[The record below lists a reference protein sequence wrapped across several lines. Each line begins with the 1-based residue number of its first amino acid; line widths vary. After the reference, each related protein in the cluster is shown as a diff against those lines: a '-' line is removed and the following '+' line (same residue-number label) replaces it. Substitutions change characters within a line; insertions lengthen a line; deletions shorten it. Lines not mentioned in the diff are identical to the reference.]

1 MGWRLGEA
9 PSEPGPYRFALPW
22 AVTPPM
28 HRAAADRSFRAGLK
42 IEDEGGED
50 DEIGGG
56 DVGGGAS
63 RKAPVRTE
71 PHPRRD

>member
-1 MGWRLGEA
+1 MGGH
-9 PSEPGPYRFALPW
+9 
-22 AVTPPM
+22 TPM

-42 IEDEGGED
+42 IEDENEGDED
-50 DEIGGG
+50 DELGGG

>member
-1 MGWRLGEA
+1 
-9 PSEPGPYRFALPW
+9 
-22 AVTPPM
+22 M

-42 IEDEGGED
+42 IEDENEGDED
-50 DEIGGG
+50 DELGGG

>member
-1 MGWRLGEA
+1 
-9 PSEPGPYRFALPW
+9 
-22 AVTPPM
+22 M

-42 IEDEGGED
+42 IENEDKDEG

>member
-1 MGWRLGEA
+1 
-9 PSEPGPYRFALPW
+9 
-22 AVTPPM
+22 M
-28 HRAAADRSFRAGLK
+28 HRAAADRSSRAGLK
-42 IEDEGGED
+42 IEDENEDEGDED
-50 DEIGGG
+50 DEISGG